1 MRSGAVRVPCTAS
14 LQTRSG
20 TGPDS
25 ATGCPAAAAQ
35 AFAGPGEGRGAR
47 AVRRGEGSAEG
58 CDSCRRRL
66 GRACKLRQCAYR
78 LLAQD
83 GRVHFAVA
91 AHLPVG
97 LRGDHLGRHRRAP
110 PVAHARVA
118 ERVAEQLQPVV
129 AAQEDWNVFVV
140 VVGRCACV
148 CAFCFVL
155 RAVFSGRGTRALE
168 RKVSVRAREVVW
180 DEGSDGRRSWRVRGG
195 RRTEGEEAERRMRAR
210 SRMDR
215 LGGGLLVPPVAVG
228 RAAAQRDPGG
238 PRPAGEP
245 EGQARRAGRGD
256 EPKPNTRSVEVSIGG
271 RSRCKCATSLRLCV
285 YANVPARSARLLPVL
300 VPPLREVGV
309 FSARVRNV
317 ARVEQQPLALRLR
330 PRRIEARRHGRGEEV
345 VAEESASGEEERE
358 SGGQGGEDGAGQ
370 GARAAD
376 PQ

>member
-1 MRSGAVRVPCTAS
+1 MRGCAQGCGDWHGWEGCVSWAGFGAQAEEGEDAARGLVLSLSTRAARGRLRVRSGAVRVPCKAS

-129 AAQEDWNVFVV
+129 AAQEDWSGEVLHVCV
-140 VVGRCACV
+140 RGEVCMCV
-148 CAFCFVL
+148 CILFCF
-155 RAVFSGRGTRALE
+155 A
-168 RKVSVRAREVVW
+168 
-180 DEGSDGRRSWRVRGG
+180 GG
-195 RRTEGEEAERRMRAR
+195 
-210 SRMDR
+210 
-215 LGGGLLVPPVAVG
+215 
-228 RAAAQRDPGG
+228 
-238 PRPAGEP
+238 
-245 EGQARRAGRGD
+245 
-256 EPKPNTRSVEVSIGG
+256 
-271 RSRCKCATSLRLCV
+271 
-285 YANVPARSARLLPVL
+285 
-300 VPPLREVGV
+300 
-309 FSARVRNV
+309 F
-317 ARVEQQPLALRLR
+317 
-330 PRRIEARRHGRGEEV
+330 
-345 VAEESASGEEERE
+345 
-358 SGGQGGEDGAGQ
+358 
-370 GARAAD
+370 
-376 PQ
+376 